1 MNEQLGITGKWTH
14 KLTGVSINVRDSII
28 DGDKMIIISD
38 KGQIDMEYFSQY
50 YIQTSDEI
58 YNEQGQVIDNKPV
71 DISEVYN
78 NNQETYYTVVNNDVK
93 TNDFN
98 NETLNTNNVIKQEST
113 PIIESKPITNNFDLI
128 DKLFKKRNYQPVIKI
143 DIQSSDFPLNELKML
158 MDIYDVGSADI
169 TNYLLK
175 EYINQDTICDS
186 VLNYVE
192 KKLIKFSE

>member
-50 YIQTSDEI
+50 YIQTSDEL

-71 DISEVYN
+71 DISEIY
-78 NNQETYYTVVNNDVK
+78 NNQETYYPVINNDIK

-128 DKLFKKRNYQPVIKI
+128 NKLFKKRNYQPVITI

-158 MDIYDVGSADI
+158 MDIYDVDSTDI
-169 TNYLLK
+169 ANYLLK
-175 EYINQDTICDS
+175 EYINQDTICNS
-186 VLNYVE
+186 VLNYVD

>member
-78 NNQETYYTVVNNDVK
+78 NNQETYYPVVNNDIK

-98 NETLNTNNVIKQEST
+98 NEILNTNNVIKQEST

-169 TNYLLK
+169 ANYLLK
-175 EYINQDTICDS
+175 EYMNQDTICDS

>member
-78 NNQETYYTVVNNDVK
+78 NNQETYYPVVNNDIK

-98 NETLNTNNVIKQEST
+98 NEILNTNNVIKQEST

-169 TNYLLK
+169 ANYLLK
-175 EYINQDTICDS
+175 EYINQDTICNS

>member
-28 DGDKMIIISD
+28 DGDRMIIISD
-38 KGQIDMEYFSQY
+38 KGQIDMEEFSQY
-50 YIQTSDEI
+50 YIQTSDEL

-71 DISEVYN
+71 DISEIY
-78 NNQETYYTVVNNDVK
+78 NNQETYYPVVNNDIK

-98 NETLNTNNVIKQEST
+98 NETLNTTNVIKQEST
-113 PIIESKPITNNFDLI
+113 PIIESKPVTNNFDLI
-128 DKLFKKRNYQPVIKI
+128 DKLFKKRNYQPVITI

-158 MDIYDVGSADI
+158 MDIYDVDSTDI
-169 TNYLLK
+169 ANYLLK

-186 VLNYVE
+186 VLNYVK